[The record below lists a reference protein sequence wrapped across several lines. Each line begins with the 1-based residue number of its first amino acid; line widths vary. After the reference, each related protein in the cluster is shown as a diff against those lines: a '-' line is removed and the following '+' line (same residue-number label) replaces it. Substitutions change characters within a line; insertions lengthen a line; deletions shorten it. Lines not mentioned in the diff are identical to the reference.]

1 MKNTFVLLLIVVVCS
16 CTNQKE
22 TPLNEI
28 ADVPKELKEVSGI
41 AISNNHIYCIEDSG
55 NDSEIIIIDSVGS
68 VVRRLKVND
77 TPNTDW
83 EDLTFDK
90 NGNLY
95 IGDFGNNDNTRTD
108 LAIYQISSEDTGK
121 EAVSPSKKITF
132 DYPEQTEFP
141 PKKTELMFDVEAFFE
156 YNNFF
161 YLFTKNRSKN
171 FDGSS
176 YVYKI
181 PNKEGHHHAILVR
194 TIKTCNDYNFCAITS
209 ASISPDQTKFVLL
222 SHSKVWMYPI
232 SYIENTTTN
241 PIEIDLNHYSQKEA
255 IVFKDDSTLYVA
267 DEKVKKSGGKLY
279 EFKLNSVE

>member
-22 TPLNEI
+22 TLLNEI

-41 AISNNHIYCIEDSG
+41 AISNHDIYCIEDSG

-95 IGDFGNNDNTRTD
+95 IGDFGNNDNTRND

-171 FDGSS
+171 FDSSS

-194 TIKTCNDYNFCAITS
+194 TIKTCNDYNYCAITS